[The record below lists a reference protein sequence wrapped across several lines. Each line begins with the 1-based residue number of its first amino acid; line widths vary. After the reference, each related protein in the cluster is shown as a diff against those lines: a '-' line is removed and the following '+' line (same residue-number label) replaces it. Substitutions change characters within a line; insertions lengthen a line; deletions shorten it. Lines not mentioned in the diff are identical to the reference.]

1 MIESPARVMLTP
13 SVVQPVHPLEL
24 NTIMVNKVDPEE
36 AWQLWVSTLQSSRP
50 TGHLGISLESE
61 LYLQPQ
67 GKMVKIS
74 LTSWSFCNDM
84 VVYLCFVSLADTT
97 KK

>member
-13 SVVQPVHPLEL
+13 SVVQPSHPLEL

-67 GKMVKIS
+67 GKMVRIS
-74 LTSWSFCNDM
+74 LILSF
-84 VVYLCFVSLADTT
+84 
-97 KK
+97 